1 MQIFRDNK
9 VRFRL
14 IPPLLVYFFF
24 ISCNSETRFDI
35 PENVHELENV
45 TVFAFEP
52 ESVQKIE
59 LIQELKFGDTDD
71 VTIGMVEMKSAFD
84 QNRVYKRIAADEH
97 GRVFIADIQ
106 QLKIHVFDSDGS
118 WIQSIGRQGR
128 GPGEFQQIS
137 ELKIVS
143 DQLYAIDA
151 NQRRINVFS
160 LNSLNPSHSISLIPQ
175 NKSQFEELSN
185 RYPDHYLIRSDG
197 SVLTGFFTPPFLTE
211 NPQSP
216 DSLLFYIIDNSG
228 KIQPDRVLAQQG
240 FIYYNGTGEYQNSML
255 SFDFTPRSLRV
266 LSVDDQI
273 FTNLNDEFLIKVYN
287 SHGDYIRAIY
297 YPFDKNEINRA
308 DLVNKENRD
317 LYRNVIQKIDLPEAI
332 R

>member
-118 WIQSIGRQGR
+118 
-128 GPGEFQQIS
+128 
-137 ELKIVS
+137 
-143 DQLYAIDA
+143 
-151 NQRRINVFS
+151 
-160 LNSLNPSHSISLIPQ
+160 
-175 NKSQFEELSN
+175 
-185 RYPDHYLIRSDG
+185 
-197 SVLTGFFTPPFLTE
+197 
-211 NPQSP
+211 
-216 DSLLFYIIDNSG
+216 
-228 KIQPDRVLAQQG
+228 
-240 FIYYNGTGEYQNSML
+240 
-255 SFDFTPRSLRV
+255 
-266 LSVDDQI
+266 
-273 FTNLNDEFLIKVYN
+273 
-287 SHGDYIRAIY
+287 
-297 YPFDKNEINRA
+297 
-308 DLVNKENRD
+308 
-317 LYRNVIQKIDLPEAI
+317 
-332 R
+332 